1 MPRRGWTGKSA
12 RGESAL
18 ASLLRAAERTGILV
32 SIANRRLTAAQARRI
47 AVAAQGFS
55 EPRPSGKVTRAHL
68 RQLIS
73 RIQVLQLDSVSVAVR
88 AHYAPVFSRL
98 GPYDRDVLDSA
109 AWGPAPMPAGDRPEE
124 KPDSTGRGPAPTR
137 LLAEYW
143 AHEAALMAVDDWPL
157 LRWRMREYRHGRWG
171 THIVKANP
179 QLAEDIVA
187 AVAELGPST
196 AGQIEAHLA
205 TEPGGPRGSWWGSRT
220 DTKWVAEALFASGV
234 LTTATRVGFARH
246 YDLVERVLPAS
257 VLAREVD
264 DDEAIRELTLRAA
277 TALGLGTEADIRD
290 YFRLSAQQVKPA
302 LAELL
307 AAGEIERVEV
317 DGWSAPAYLCAGR
330 TVPRRDRGTALLCPF
345 DPLIFF
351 RPRVE
356 RLFGFHYRIEIYTP
370 AAKRQYG
377 YYVWPLLMDGR
388 LVARVDLKADRAA
401 NSLRVV
407 GAFGEPD
414 VPRAQVAAALA
425 SELESMASWLGLG
438 GFSVSGRGDLAP
450 ELRAVTKRAG

>member
-1 MPRRGWTGKSA
+1 
-12 RGESAL
+12 
-18 ASLLRAAERTGILV
+18 V
-32 SIANRRLTAAQARRI
+32 SIGNRRLTAAQARRI
-47 AVAAQGFS
+47 AVAAQGFN
-55 EPRPSGKVTRAHL
+55 EPRPGGEITRAHL
-68 RQLIS
+68 RRLIS

-98 GPYDRDVLDSA
+98 GPYDRDVLDRA
-109 AWGPAPMPAGDRPEE
+109 AWGPR
-124 KPDSTGRGPAPTR
+124 SSR

-157 LRWRMREYRHGRWG
+157 LRWRMRQYRHGRWG

-179 QLAEDIVA
+179 QLVEDVVA
-187 AVAELGPST
+187 AVDEIGPST
-196 AGQIEAHLA
+196 AGQIEARLA
-205 TEPGGPRGSWWGSRT
+205 AEPRRKKGTWWTRS
-220 DTKWVAEALFASGV
+220 DTKWIAEALFASGV

-264 DDEAIRELTLRAA
+264 DAEAIRELALRAA
-277 TALGLGTEADIRD
+277 TALGVGTEADIRD

-302 LAELL
+302 IAELV
-307 AAGEIERVEV
+307 AVGEVEPVTV
-317 DGWSAPAYLCAGR
+317 DGWSAPAYLHAGR
-330 TVPRRDRGTALLCPF
+330 SVPRLDRGTALLCPF

-377 YYVWPLLMDGR
+377 YYVWPLLVDGQ
-388 LVARVDLKADRAA
+388 LMARVDLKADRAA
-401 NSLRVV
+401 DTLRVV
-407 GAFGEPD
+407 GAFGEPEA
-414 VPRAQVAAALA
+414 PRARAAAALA
-425 SELESMASWLGLG
+425 GELASMASWLGLG
-438 GFSVSGRGDLAP
+438 GFTVSGRGDLAG
-450 ELRAVTKRAG
+450 ELRTAAKRVS

>member
-1 MPRRGWTGKSA
+1 
-12 RGESAL
+12 
-18 ASLLRAAERTGILV
+18 V
-32 SIANRRLTAAQARRI
+32 
-47 AVAAQGFS
+47 AVAAQGFT
-55 EPRPSGKVTRAHL
+55 EPKPAGPITRVHL
-68 RQLIS
+68 KRLIS

-98 GPYDRDVLDSA
+98 GPYDRDVLDRA
-109 AWGPAPMPAGDRPEE
+109 AWGPR
-124 KPDSTGRGPAPTR
+124 SSR
-137 LLAEYW
+137 LLTEYW

-157 LRWRMREYRHGRWG
+157 LRWRMRQYRHGRWG

-205 TEPGGPRGSWWGSRT
+205 AEPRRKKGTWWSRS

-246 YDLVERVLPAS
+246 YDLVERVLPPS

-264 DDEAIRELTLRAA
+264 DDQAVRELTLRAA
-277 TALGLGTEADIRD
+277 TALGVGTEADIRD

-302 LAELL
+302 IAELR
-307 AAGEIERVEV
+307 AAGEIERVDV
-317 DGWSAPAYLCAGR
+317 DGWSAPAYLPAGR
-330 TVPRRDRGTALLCPF
+330 TVPRQDRGTALLCPF

-356 RLFGFHYRIEIYTP
+356 RLFDFHYRVEIYTP

-377 YYVWPLLMDGR
+377 YYVWPLLLDGR
-388 LVARVDLKADRAA
+388 LVARVDLRADRAS
-401 NSLRVV
+401 NTLLVV
-407 GAFGEPD
+407 GAFGEP
-414 VPRAQVAAALA
+414 PHAGPASRARVAAALA
-425 SELESMASWLGLG
+425 GELESMASWLGLG
-438 GFSVSGRGDLAP
+438 GFSVSGRGDLAG
-450 ELRAVTKRAG
+450 ELRAAARRAS

>member
-1 MPRRGWTGKSA
+1 MPT
-12 RGESAL
+12 
-18 ASLLRAAERTGILV
+18 
-32 SIANRRLTAAQARRI
+32 RRLSATQARRI
-47 AVAAQGFS
+47 AVAAQGFTD
-55 EPRPSGKVTRAHL
+55 PRPGGEITRAHL
-68 RQLIS
+68 KRLIS

-98 GPYDRDVLDSA
+98 GPYDRDVLDRA
-109 AWGPAPMPAGDRPEE
+109 AWGPR
-124 KPDSTGRGPAPTR
+124 SSR

-143 AHEAALMAVDDWPL
+143 AHEAALMAVEDWPL
-157 LRWRMREYRHGRWG
+157 LRWRMRQYRHGRWG

-179 QLAEDIVA
+179 RLADEIVA

-205 TEPGGPRGSWWGSRT
+205 AEPRRKKGTWWTRS
-220 DTKWVAEALFASGV
+220 DTKWVAEALFSAGV

-246 YDLVERVLPAS
+246 YDLVERVLPAA

-277 TALGLGTEADIRD
+277 TALGVGTEADIRD

-302 LAELL
+302 I
-307 AAGEIERVEV
+307 AALVATGDIEPVDV
-317 DGWSAPAYLCAGR
+317 DGWSAPAYLRAGR
-330 TVPRRDRGTALLCPF
+330 TVPRADRGTALLCPF

-356 RLFGFHYRIEIYTP
+356 RLFEFHYRIEIYTP

-401 NSLRVV
+401 NSLRVL

-414 VPRAQVAAALA
+414 APKARVAAALTG
-425 SELESMASWLGLG
+425 ELESMASWLGLG
-438 GFSVSGRGDLAP
+438 GFSVAGRGDLSG
-450 ELRAVTKRAG
+450 ELRAAAKRVS